1 MFNQMY
7 SCHKQGSF
15 FWSVQSFWTI
25 LNNQAVIDTIK
36 NENSHDKATSTAS
49 FDFSTLHAK
58 ILHGKVIRIL
68 SEYIDFCFK
77 AGDGGINVF
86 NRYGTQW
93 SNRQNQAKYRFMR
106 DL

>member
-36 NENSHDKATSTAS
+36 NENSHDKATS
-49 FDFSTLHAK
+49 
-58 ILHGKVIRIL
+58 ILI
-68 SEYIDFCFK
+68 FQPF
-77 AGDGGINVF
+77 
-86 NRYGTQW
+86 TQ
-93 SNRQNQAKYRFMR
+93 RFFMVKS
-106 DL
+106 